1 MAQSVKATYEDGV
14 LKPSQTLDL
23 DEGESVVVT
32 ISGRR
37 ITAKDIEAS
46 RSSAGAWRGKVDA
59 ERLIRDLYQAR
70 IDGSRHMFDEH
81 PE

>member
-37 ITAKDIEAS
+37 ITEKDLALM
-46 RSSAGAWRGKVDA
+46 RSSFGAWRGKVDA
-59 ERLIRDLYQAR
+59 EKMIREIYEAR
-70 IDGSRHMFDEH
+70 IAGTRRPDGS
-81 PE
+81 